1 MAQTEDKVKT
11 SIEITGQLMKEMKDM
26 CQGAHL
32 MTLGWD
38 KYVPAILEAAG
49 L

>member
-1 MAQTEDKVKT
+1 MAGADDKVKT
-11 SIEITGQLMKEMKDM
+11 SIEITAGLIKEMKDM

-38 KYVPAILEAAG
+38 RYVPAILEASG